1 MGISPHR
8 AATSHRGAE
17 LYHLKTQRLQTRARE
32 ARREVQPAPAFNQL
46 MHLNNSTPRLSP
58 RPKLHARQR
67 IHQLRPPQ
75 HAIVFRDQKWNGRAA
90 LYRQKRA
97 PWKGRAKPK
106 QKTQLKHG

>member
-46 MHLNNSTPRLSP
+46 MHLNNSTPASPPGLSCTLANESINFD
-58 RPKLHARQR
+58 RRNTQSFSATKNETGGRRYTAKNACLEKGGQNQNKKL
-67 IHQLRPPQ
+67 
-75 HAIVFRDQKWNGRAA
+75 N
-90 LYRQKRA
+90 
-97 PWKGRAKPK
+97 
-106 QKTQLKHG
+106 